1 MKDRSHR
8 SGWLIVILAAT
19 CLTAITGCGE
29 SGQQADPRSGD
40 GPTIEDTGGWSP
52 DDEAAGVEVPDAFD
66 G

>member
-1 MKDRSHR
+1 M
-8 SGWLIVILAAT
+8 ILAAT